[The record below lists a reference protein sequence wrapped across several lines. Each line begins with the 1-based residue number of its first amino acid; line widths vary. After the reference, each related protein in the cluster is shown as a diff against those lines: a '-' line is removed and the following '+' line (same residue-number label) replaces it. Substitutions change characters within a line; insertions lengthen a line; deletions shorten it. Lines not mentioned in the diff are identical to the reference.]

1 MMFNLYV
8 AKRPSE
14 TPGGAPVRRCAT
26 AHRLLPLKIYLGPQ
40 KYPDEK
46 LDGFEQLCSK
56 QKTLAC
62 WHIFPISFQR
72 EKTIE
77 EIQTIE

>member
-1 MMFNLYV
+1 MKHLAV
-8 AKRPSE
+8 H
-14 TPGGAPVRRCAT
+14 RCAT

-40 KYPDEK
+40 KHPDEK

-72 EKTIE
+72 EKTIK
-77 EIQTIE
+77 EIQCILSKYLKDMQEILEFS